1 MKNDTEIPAVYE
13 GYWLPRETVLH
24 GRYRIQDVIAEGG
37 MGIVYL
43 GYDPVLETKVSI
55 KEYFP
60 RRYGMRIPG
69 QTSLQIY
76 AGSSAELFRTELEK
90 FIKEARTLA
99 RFGALDSI
107 VSVKDFFYENETGY
121 MVMEYVEGETVKQLV
136 EREGKME
143 PQHVLRL
150 MKPVLD
156 CLAVIHQEKLLHRD
170 IAPDNLI
177 LREDGRLVLIDFG
190 TARFLSA
197 DDEQTMTIYYKSGYS
212 AGEQYAPHTEK
223 GPYTDVYGIC
233 TTMYFM
239 LTGVSPEES
248 VRRILHDR
256 VVPLS
261 KYRDID
267 LPDSAKNAIVKGMEV
282 DILKRYAD
290 VDQLC
295 KDLYRNVDIV
305 NGELQKSRKNKWNVS
320 RRGLVGIL
328 ILLVIGAGVYGNR
341 MNERDGQDFMKDRAM
356 GPDITGI
363 AATSA
368 LGTSSMPVP
377 SSTPVLSEAISST
390 KQPSEIKKPEKAET
404 STKRKSI
411 KAKKAGVTVTQNP
424 TAPKSAASNRKRS
437 SGKSAKSS
445 EKTVVTSRPKT
456 TSAPRNGNSSKTGS
470 SDQKSFA
477 GKLPKATKESFAGQL
492 P

>member
-1 MKNDTEIPAVYE
+1 MKNGTEIHNAYE

-60 RRYGMRIPG
+60 RRYAMRIPG
-69 QTSLQIY
+69 RADLQIY
-76 AGSSAELFRTELEK
+76 AGSSAEIFQTELEK

-99 RFGALDSI
+99 RFGTLDSI

-136 EREGKME
+136 DKEGRME
-143 PQHVLRL
+143 PLAVLRL

-156 CLAVIHQEKLLHRD
+156 CLSVIHREKLLHRD

-197 DDEQTMTIYYKSGYS
+197 DDEKTMTIYYKSGYS
-212 AGEQYAPHTEK
+212 AGEQYAPHTDK

-267 LPDSAKNAIVKGMEV
+267 LPDSAKNAIVKGMAV
-282 DILKRYAD
+282 DIRKRYAD

-295 KDLYRNVDIV
+295 KDLYRNVDII
-305 NGELQKSRKNKWNVS
+305 NGELQKSRKNRWNVS
-320 RRGLVGIL
+320 RWSLVGIL
-328 ILLVIGAGVYGNR
+328 LLLVIGAGIYGSGINKQTDH
-341 MNERDGQDFMKDRAM
+341 NDVKDGR
-356 GPDITGI
+356 TGAGVVSTD
-363 AATSA
+363 AASTAASWSTPGA
-368 LGTSSMPVP
+368 SSMPMQL
-377 SSTPVLSEAISST
+377 STPIPSDVIPAT
-390 KQPSEIKKPEKAET
+390 KQPSGTKTPDKAGAQG
-404 STKRKSI
+404 KQKSI
-411 KAKKAGVTVTQNP
+411 KAKKAGVSATQKP
-424 TAPKSAASNRKRS
+424 AASDRK
-437 SGKSAKSS
+437 KS
-445 EKTVVTSRPKT
+445 T
-456 TSAPRNGNSSKTGS
+456 SSKTDS
-470 SDQKSFA
+470 SNQKSFA

>member
-1 MKNDTEIPAVYE
+1 MNNDTEMPAVYE
-13 GYWLPRETVLH
+13 GYWLLRETVLH
-24 GRYRIQDVIAEGG
+24 GRYQIQDVIAEGG

-43 GYDPVLETKVSI
+43 GYDPVLETRVSI

-60 RRYGMRIPG
+60 RRYAMRMPG
-69 QTSLQIY
+69 KAALQIY
-76 AGSSAELFRTELEK
+76 AGSSAEIFRTELEK

-99 RFGALDSI
+99 KFGALDSI

-136 EREGKME
+136 EREGRME
-143 PQHVLRL
+143 PLQVLRL
-150 MKPVLD
+150 MKPVLN
-156 CLAVIHQEKLLHRD
+156 CLSVIHRERLLHRD

-267 LPDSAKNAIVKGMEV
+267 LPDSAKNAIEKGMAV
-282 DILKRYAD
+282 DIQKRYAD
-290 VDQLC
+290 VDMLC
-295 KDLYRNVDIV
+295 RDLYQNVDII
-305 NGELQKSRKNKWNVS
+305 NGELQKSKRNSLHIPRWS
-320 RRGLVGIL
+320 LVGIL
-328 ILLVIGAGVYGNR
+328 LLLVIGAGIYG
-341 MNERDGQDFMKDRAM
+341 
-356 GPDITGI
+356 TGI
-363 AATSA
+363 NRRANNNPAKGGGMGADIVSTSAAAVTPATAPLSAATPLS
-368 LGTSSMPVP
+368 TPVP
-377 SSTPVLSEAISST
+377 SSRT
-390 KQPSEIKKPEKAET
+390 
-404 STKRKSI
+404 
-411 KAKKAGVTVTQNP
+411 
-424 TAPKSAASNRKRS
+424 AASDPKRV
-437 SGKSAKSS
+437 SGKSAEPSK
-445 EKTVVTSRPKT
+445 KKAVTSRQKNTKTAVTSGPRT
-456 TSAPRNGNSSKTGS
+456 TSVPQKRNSSKTS
-470 SDQKSFA
+470 SSNQKSFA

>member
-1 MKNDTEIPAVYE
+1 MKNGTEIHNAYE

-60 RRYGMRIPG
+60 RRYAMRMPG
-69 QTSLQIY
+69 RADLQIY
-76 AGSSAELFRTELEK
+76 AGSSAEIFQTELEK

-99 RFGALDSI
+99 RFGTLDSI

-136 EREGKME
+136 DKEGRME
-143 PQHVLRL
+143 PLAVLRL

-156 CLAVIHQEKLLHRD
+156 CLSVIHREKLLHRD

-177 LREDGRLVLIDFG
+177 HREDGRLVLIDFG

-197 DDEQTMTIYYKSGYS
+197 DDEKTMTIYYKSGYS

-267 LPDSAKNAIVKGMEV
+267 LPDSAKNAIVKGMAV
-282 DILKRYAD
+282 DIRKRYAD

-295 KDLYRNVDIV
+295 KDLYRNVDII
-305 NGELQKSRKNKWNVS
+305 NGELQKSRWNVS
-320 RRGLVGIL
+320 RWSLVGIL
-328 ILLVIGAGVYGNR
+328 LLLVIGAGIYGSGINKR
-341 MNERDGQDFMKDRAM
+341 TDHNDVKDGT
-356 GPDITGI
+356 TGAGI
-363 AATSA
+363 VNTAIVTVTPATTPLS
-368 LGTSSMPVP
+368 TTTP
-377 SSTPVLSEAISST
+377 SGAIRVT
-390 KQPSEIKKPEKAET
+390 KQPSGRKKLGKVGA
-404 STKRKSI
+404 SGKQVKDQ
-411 KAKKAGVTVTQNP
+411 KAGVVATTKP
-424 TAPKSAASNRKRS
+424 TALSSVASDRKKS
-437 SGKSAKSS
+437 
-445 EKTVVTSRPKT
+445 T
-456 TSAPRNGNSSKTGS
+456 SSKTDS
-470 SDQKSFA
+470 SNQKSFA

>member
-1 MKNDTEIPAVYE
+1 MSNDTEIPAVYE
-13 GYWLPRETVLH
+13 GYWLPCNTVLH
-24 GRYRIQDVIAEGG
+24 GRYEIRDVIAEGG

-60 RRYGMRIPG
+60 RRYAMRIPEEV
-69 QTSLQIY
+69 SLQIY
-76 AGSSAELFRTELEK
+76 AGSSAEIFRTELDK

-136 EREGKME
+136 EREGRME
-143 PQHVLRL
+143 PLSVLRL

-156 CLAVIHQEKLLHRD
+156 CLSVIHREKLLHRD

-261 KYRDID
+261 QYRDID
-267 LPDSAKNAIVKGMEV
+267 LPDSAKKVIEKGMAV
-282 DILKRYAD
+282 DIQKRYAD
-290 VDQLC
+290 VELLC
-295 KDLYRNVDIV
+295 KDLYQNVDIV
-305 NGELQKSRKNKWNVS
+305 NGELQKSKANSLHMS
-320 RRGLVGIL
+320 RWSLVGIL
-328 ILLVIGAGVYGNR
+328 LLLVIGAGIYGSGIMKRTNH
-341 MNERDGQDFMKDRAM
+341 NNVKDGT
-356 GPDITGI
+356 TGTNI
-363 AATSA
+363 VNTAAVTVTPA
-368 LGTSSMPVP
+368 TTLL
-377 SSTPVLSEAISST
+377 STPTPSDAIPAT
-390 KQPSEIKKPEKAET
+390 KQPSGRKTPEKAGMSE
-404 STKRKSI
+404 KPA
-411 KAKKAGVTVTQNP
+411 KAQKAGA
-424 TAPKSAASNRKRS
+424 TATTKPAALRSAALDRK
-437 SGKSAKSS
+437 KSS
-445 EKTVVTSRPKT
+445 SP
-456 TSAPRNGNSSKTGS
+456 KTGS
-470 SDQKSFA
+470 SNQKSFA

>member
-1 MKNDTEIPAVYE
+1 MSNDTEIPAVYE
-13 GYWLPRETVLH
+13 GYWLPRNTVLH
-24 GRYRIQDVIAEGG
+24 GRYEIRDVIAEGG

-60 RRYGMRIPG
+60 RRYAMRIPEEV
-69 QTSLQIY
+69 SLQIY
-76 AGSSAELFRTELEK
+76 AGSSSEIFRTELDK

-136 EREGKME
+136 EREGRME
-143 PQHVLRL
+143 PLSVLRL

-156 CLAVIHQEKLLHRD
+156 CLSVIHREKLLHRD

-261 KYRDID
+261 QYRDID
-267 LPDSAKNAIVKGMEV
+267 LPDSAKKAIEKGMAV
-282 DILKRYAD
+282 DIQKRYAD
-290 VDQLC
+290 VELLC
-295 KDLYRNVDIV
+295 KDLYQNVDIV
-305 NGELQKSRKNKWNVS
+305 NGELQKSKANNLHMS
-320 RRGLVGIL
+320 RWSLVGIL
-328 ILLVIGAGVYGNR
+328 LLLVIGAGIYGSGIMKRTNH
-341 MNERDGQDFMKDRAM
+341 NNVKDGT
-356 GPDITGI
+356 TGANI
-363 AATSA
+363 VNTAAVTVTPA
-368 LGTSSMPVP
+368 TTLL
-377 SSTPVLSEAISST
+377 STPTPSDAIPAT
-390 KQPSEIKKPEKAET
+390 KQPSGRKTPEKAGT
-404 STKRKSI
+404 SEKPA
-411 KAKKAGVTVTQNP
+411 KAQKAGA
-424 TAPKSAASNRKRS
+424 TATTKPAALRSAAPDRKKLS
-437 SGKSAKSS
+437 S
-445 EKTVVTSRPKT
+445 P
-456 TSAPRNGNSSKTGS
+456 KTGS
-470 SDQKSFA
+470 SNQKSFA

>member
-1 MKNDTEIPAVYE
+1 MKNGTEIHNAYE

-60 RRYGMRIPG
+60 RRYAMRMPG
-69 QTSLQIY
+69 RADLQIY
-76 AGSSAELFRTELEK
+76 AGSSAEIFQTELEK

-99 RFGALDSI
+99 RFGTLDSI

-136 EREGKME
+136 DKEGRME
-143 PQHVLRL
+143 PLAVLRL

-156 CLAVIHQEKLLHRD
+156 CLSVIHREKLLHRD

-197 DDEQTMTIYYKSGYS
+197 DDEKTMTIYYKSGYS

-261 KYRDID
+261 KHRDID
-267 LPDSAKNAIVKGMEV
+267 LPDSAKNAIVKGMAV
-282 DILKRYAD
+282 DIRKRYAD

-295 KDLYRNVDIV
+295 KDLYRNVDII
-305 NGELQKSRKNKWNVS
+305 NGELQKSRWNVS
-320 RRGLVGIL
+320 RWSLVGIL
-328 ILLVIGAGVYGNR
+328 LLLVIGAGIYGSGINKR
-341 MNERDGQDFMKDRAM
+341 TDHNDVKDGR
-356 GPDITGI
+356 TGANI
-363 AATSA
+363 VNTAIVTVTPATTPLS
-368 LGTSSMPVP
+368 TTTP
-377 SSTPVLSEAISST
+377 SGAIPIT
-390 KQPSEIKKPEKAET
+390 KQPSGRKKLGKVGA
-404 STKRKSI
+404 SGKQVKDQ
-411 KAKKAGVTVTQNP
+411 KAGVVATTKP
-424 TAPKSAASNRKRS
+424 TALSSVASDRKKS
-437 SGKSAKSS
+437 
-445 EKTVVTSRPKT
+445 T
-456 TSAPRNGNSSKTGS
+456 SSKTDS
-470 SDQKSFA
+470 SNQKSFA

>member
-1 MKNDTEIPAVYE
+1 MSNDTEIPAVYE
-13 GYWLPRETVLH
+13 GYWLPRNTVLH
-24 GRYRIQDVIAEGG
+24 GRYEIRDVIAEGG

-60 RRYGMRIPG
+60 RRYAMRIPEEV
-69 QTSLQIY
+69 SLQIY
-76 AGSSAELFRTELEK
+76 AGSSAEIFRTELDK

-136 EREGKME
+136 EREGRME
-143 PQHVLRL
+143 PLSVLRL

-156 CLAVIHQEKLLHRD
+156 CLSVIHREKLLHRD

-190 TARFLSA
+190 TARFLST

-256 VVPLS
+256 VVLLS
-261 KYRDID
+261 QYRDID
-267 LPDSAKNAIVKGMEV
+267 LPDSAQKAIEKGMAV
-282 DILKRYAD
+282 DIQKRYAD
-290 VDQLC
+290 VEMLC
-295 KDLYRNVDIV
+295 KDLYQNVDIV
-305 NGELQKSRKNKWNVS
+305 NGELQKSKANSLQMS
-320 RRGLVGIL
+320 RWSLVGIL
-328 ILLVIGAGVYGNR
+328 LLLAIGAGIYGSGIMKRTTHN
-341 MNERDGQDFMKDRAM
+341 NAKDGT
-356 GPDITGI
+356 TGANI
-363 AATSA
+363 VNTAAVTVTPA
-368 LGTSSMPVP
+368 TTLL
-377 SSTPVLSEAISST
+377 STPTPSDAIPAT
-390 KQPSEIKKPEKAET
+390 KQPSGRKTPEKAGASE
-404 STKRKSI
+404 KPA
-411 KAKKAGVTVTQNP
+411 KARKAGVTATTKP
-424 TAPKSAASNRKRS
+424 AALSSAAPDRK
-437 SGKSAKSS
+437 KSS
-445 EKTVVTSRPKT
+445 SP
-456 TSAPRNGNSSKTGS
+456 KTGS
-470 SDQKSFA
+470 SNQKSFA

>member
-1 MKNDTEIPAVYE
+1 MKNGTEIHNAYE

-60 RRYGMRIPG
+60 RRYAMRMPG
-69 QTSLQIY
+69 RADLQIY
-76 AGSSAELFRTELEK
+76 AGSSAEIFQTELEK

-99 RFGALDSI
+99 RFGTLDSI

-136 EREGKME
+136 DKEGRME
-143 PQHVLRL
+143 PLAVLRL

-156 CLAVIHQEKLLHRD
+156 CLSVIHREKLLHRD

-197 DDEQTMTIYYKSGYS
+197 DDEKTMTIYYKSGYS

-267 LPDSAKNAIVKGMEV
+267 LPDSAKNAIVKGMAV
-282 DILKRYAD
+282 DIRKRYAD

-295 KDLYRNVDIV
+295 KDLYRNVDII
-305 NGELQKSRKNKWNVS
+305 NGELQKSRWNVS
-320 RRGLVGIL
+320 RWSLVGIL
-328 ILLVIGAGVYGNR
+328 LLLVIGAGIYGSGINKR
-341 MNERDGQDFMKDRAM
+341 TDHNDVKDGR
-356 GPDITGI
+356 TGANI
-363 AATSA
+363 VNTAIVTVTPATTPLSTTTPSGA
-368 LGTSSMPVP
+368 IPV
-377 SSTPVLSEAISST
+377 T
-390 KQPSEIKKPEKAET
+390 KQPSGRKKLGKAGA
-404 STKRKSI
+404 SGKQVKDQ
-411 KAKKAGVTVTQNP
+411 KAGVVATTKP
-424 TAPKSAASNRKRS
+424 TALSSVASDRKKS
-437 SGKSAKSS
+437 
-445 EKTVVTSRPKT
+445 T
-456 TSAPRNGNSSKTGS
+456 SSKTDS
-470 SDQKSFA
+470 SNQKSFA

>member
-1 MKNDTEIPAVYE
+1 MKNGTEIHNAYE

-60 RRYGMRIPG
+60 RRYAMRMPG
-69 QTSLQIY
+69 RADLQIY
-76 AGSSAELFRTELEK
+76 AGSSAEIFQTELEK

-99 RFGALDSI
+99 RFGTLDSI

-136 EREGKME
+136 DKEGRME
-143 PQHVLRL
+143 PLAVLRL

-156 CLAVIHQEKLLHRD
+156 CLSVIHREKLLHRD

-197 DDEQTMTIYYKSGYS
+197 DDEKTMTIYYKSGYS

-267 LPDSAKNAIVKGMEV
+267 LPDSAKNAIVKGMAV
-282 DILKRYAD
+282 DIRKRYAD

-295 KDLYRNVDIV
+295 KDLYRNVDII
-305 NGELQKSRKNKWNVS
+305 NGELQKSRWNVS
-320 RRGLVGIL
+320 RWSLVGIL
-328 ILLVIGAGVYGNR
+328 LLLVIGAGIYGSGINKR
-341 MNERDGQDFMKDRAM
+341 TDHNDVKDGR
-356 GPDITGI
+356 TGANI
-363 AATSA
+363 VNTAAVTVTPTTTLLSIP
-368 LGTSSMPVP
+368 TP
-377 SSTPVLSEAISST
+377 SDAIPAT
-390 KQPSEIKKPEKAET
+390 KQPSGRKKLGKVGASGKQVKAQKEGAT
-404 STKRKSI
+404 ATTKPTALSSV
-411 KAKKAGVTVTQNP
+411 ASDWKKAT
-424 TAPKSAASNRKRS
+424 
-437 SGKSAKSS
+437 
-445 EKTVVTSRPKT
+445 
-456 TSAPRNGNSSKTGS
+456 SSKTDS
-470 SDQKSFA
+470 SNQKSFA

>member
-1 MKNDTEIPAVYE
+1 MKNGTEIHNAYE

-60 RRYGMRIPG
+60 RRYAMRMPG
-69 QTSLQIY
+69 RADLQIY
-76 AGSSAELFRTELEK
+76 AGSSAEIFQTELEK

-99 RFGALDSI
+99 RFGTLDSI

-136 EREGKME
+136 DKEGRME
-143 PQHVLRL
+143 PLAVLRL

-156 CLAVIHQEKLLHRD
+156 CLSVIHREKLLHRD

-197 DDEQTMTIYYKSGYS
+197 DDEKTMTIYYKSGYS

-267 LPDSAKNAIVKGMEV
+267 LPDSAKNAIVKGMAV
-282 DILKRYAD
+282 DIRKRYAD

-295 KDLYRNVDIV
+295 KDLYRNVDII
-305 NGELQKSRKNKWNVS
+305 NGELQKSRKNRWNVS
-320 RRGLVGIL
+320 RWSLVGIL
-328 ILLVIGAGVYGNR
+328 LLLVIGAGIYGSGINKR
-341 MNERDGQDFMKDRAM
+341 TDHNDVKDGT
-356 GPDITGI
+356 TGANI
-363 AATSA
+363 VNTAIVTVTPATTPLSTTTPSGA
-368 LGTSSMPVP
+368 IPV
-377 SSTPVLSEAISST
+377 T
-390 KQPSEIKKPEKAET
+390 KQPSGRKKLGKVGA
-404 STKRKSI
+404 SGKQVKDQ
-411 KAKKAGVTVTQNP
+411 KAGVVATTKP
-424 TAPKSAASNRKRS
+424 TALSSVASDRKKS
-437 SGKSAKSS
+437 
-445 EKTVVTSRPKT
+445 T
-456 TSAPRNGNSSKTGS
+456 SSKTDS
-470 SDQKSFA
+470 SNQKSFA

>member
-1 MKNDTEIPAVYE
+1 
-13 GYWLPRETVLH
+13 
-24 GRYRIQDVIAEGG
+24 
-37 MGIVYL
+37 
-43 GYDPVLETKVSI
+43 
-55 KEYFP
+55 
-60 RRYGMRIPG
+60 
-69 QTSLQIY
+69 
-76 AGSSAELFRTELEK
+76 
-90 FIKEARTLA
+90 
-99 RFGALDSI
+99 
-107 VSVKDFFYENETGY
+107 

-261 KYRDID
+261 QYRDID

-305 NGELQKSRKNKWNVS
+305 NGELLKNRKNKWNVS

-341 MNERDGQDFMKDRAM
+341 MNKRDGQDFTKGRTME
-356 GPDITGI
+356 PDITGI

-377 SSTPVLSEAISST
+377 SSTPVLSDVSSST
-390 KQPSEIKKPEKAET
+390 KQPSEIKKQEKAET

>member
-1 MKNDTEIPAVYE
+1 MSNDTEIPAVYE
-13 GYWLPRETVLH
+13 GYWLPRNTVLH
-24 GRYRIQDVIAEGG
+24 GRYEIRDVIAEGG

-60 RRYGMRIPG
+60 RRYAMRIPEEV
-69 QTSLQIY
+69 SLQIY
-76 AGSSAELFRTELEK
+76 AGSSSEIFRTELDK

-136 EREGKME
+136 EREGRME
-143 PQHVLRL
+143 PLSVLRL

-156 CLAVIHQEKLLHRD
+156 CLSVIHREKLLHRD

-190 TARFLSA
+190 TARFLRA

-261 KYRDID
+261 QYRDID
-267 LPDSAKNAIVKGMEV
+267 LPDSAKKAIEKGMAV
-282 DILKRYAD
+282 DIQKRYAD
-290 VDQLC
+290 VELLC
-295 KDLYRNVDIV
+295 KDLYQNVDIV
-305 NGELQKSRKNKWNVS
+305 NGELQKSKENSLHMS
-320 RRGLVGIL
+320 RWSLVGIL
-328 ILLVIGAGVYGNR
+328 LLLVIGAGIYGSGIMKRTNH
-341 MNERDGQDFMKDRAM
+341 NNVKDGT
-356 GPDITGI
+356 TGANI
-363 AATSA
+363 VNTAAVTVTPTTT
-368 LGTSSMPVP
+368 LL
-377 SSTPVLSEAISST
+377 STPTPSDAIPAT
-390 KQPSEIKKPEKAET
+390 KQPSGRKTPEKAGMSE
-404 STKRKSI
+404 KPA
-411 KAKKAGVTVTQNP
+411 KAQKAGA
-424 TAPKSAASNRKRS
+424 TATTKPAALRSAAPDRKKLS
-437 SGKSAKSS
+437 S
-445 EKTVVTSRPKT
+445 P
-456 TSAPRNGNSSKTGS
+456 KTGS
-470 SDQKSFA
+470 SNQKSFA

>member
-1 MKNDTEIPAVYE
+1 MSNDTEMPAVYE

-24 GRYRIQDVIAEGG
+24 GRYRIQNVIAEGG

-60 RRYGMRIPG
+60 RRYAMRMPEK
-69 QTSLQIY
+69 TALQIY
-76 AGSSAELFRTELEK
+76 AGSSAEIFQTELEK

-136 EREGKME
+136 ERDGRME
-143 PQHVLRL
+143 PLAVLRL

-156 CLAVIHQEKLLHRD
+156 CLSVIHQEKLLHRD

-197 DDEQTMTIYYKSGYS
+197 DDKKTMTIYYKSGYS

-239 LTGVSPEES
+239 LTGISPEES

-261 KYRDID
+261 QYRDID
-267 LPDSAKNAIVKGMEV
+267 LPDSAKNAIEKGMAV
-282 DILKRYAD
+282 DIQKRYAD
-290 VDQLC
+290 VDMLC
-295 KDLYRNVDIV
+295 KDLYQNVDII
-305 NGELQKSRKNKWNVS
+305 NGELQKSKGKSLHMTRWS
-320 RRGLVGIL
+320 LVGIL
-328 ILLVIGAGVYGNR
+328 LLLVIG
-341 MNERDGQDFMKDRAM
+341 
-356 GPDITGI
+356 TGI
-363 AATSA
+363 YGSGIMKRTNHNNAKDVTTGANIVSTA
-368 LGTSSMPVP
+368 DVAVTPTTTPL
-377 SSTPVLSEAISST
+377 STPTPSDTIPAT
-390 KQPSEIKKPEKAET
+390 KQPSGRKTPEKAGASGKPVKT
-404 STKRKSI
+404 Q
-411 KAKKAGVTVTQNP
+411 KAGVAATAKP
-424 TAPKSAASNRKRS
+424 TASSQAASDRK
-437 SGKSAKSS
+437 KS
-445 EKTVVTSRPKT
+445 V
-456 TSAPRNGNSSKTGS
+456 SSKKGS
-470 SDQKSFA
+470 SNQKSFA
-477 GKLPKATKESFAGQL
+477 GKLPKTTQEAFAGQL

>member
-1 MKNDTEIPAVYE
+1 MKNGTEIHNAYE

-60 RRYGMRIPG
+60 RRYAMRMPG
-69 QTSLQIY
+69 RADLQIY
-76 AGSSAELFRTELEK
+76 AGSSAEIFQTELEK

-99 RFGALDSI
+99 RFGTLDSI

-136 EREGKME
+136 DKEGRME
-143 PQHVLRL
+143 PLAVLRL

-156 CLAVIHQEKLLHRD
+156 CLSVIHREKLLHRD

-197 DDEQTMTIYYKSGYS
+197 DDEKTMTIYYKSGYS

-267 LPDSAKNAIVKGMEV
+267 LPDSAKNAIVKGMAV
-282 DILKRYAD
+282 DIRKRYAD

-295 KDLYRNVDIV
+295 KDLYRNVDII
-305 NGELQKSRKNKWNVS
+305 NGELQKSRWNVS
-320 RRGLVGIL
+320 RWSLVGIL
-328 ILLVIGAGVYGNR
+328 LLLVIGAGIYGSGINKR
-341 MNERDGQDFMKDRAM
+341 TDHNDVKDGR
-356 GPDITGI
+356 TGANI
-363 AATSA
+363 VNTAIVTVTPATTPLSTTTPS
-368 LGTSSMPVP
+368 GVIPV
-377 SSTPVLSEAISST
+377 T
-390 KQPSEIKKPEKAET
+390 KQPSGRKKLGKVGA
-404 STKRKSI
+404 SGKQVKDQ
-411 KAKKAGVTVTQNP
+411 KAGVVATTKP
-424 TAPKSAASNRKRS
+424 TALSSVASDRKKS
-437 SGKSAKSS
+437 
-445 EKTVVTSRPKT
+445 T
-456 TSAPRNGNSSKTGS
+456 SSKTDS
-470 SDQKSFA
+470 SNQKFFA

>member
-1 MKNDTEIPAVYE
+1 MSNDTEIPAVYE
-13 GYWLPRETVLH
+13 GYWLPRNTVLH
-24 GRYRIQDVIAEGG
+24 GRYEIRDVIAEGG

-60 RRYGMRIPG
+60 RRYAMRIPEEV
-69 QTSLQIY
+69 SLQIY
-76 AGSSAELFRTELEK
+76 AGSSSEIFRTELDK

-121 MVMEYVEGETVKQLV
+121 MVMEYVEGETVKQFV
-136 EREGKME
+136 EREGRME
-143 PQHVLRL
+143 PLSVLRL

-156 CLAVIHQEKLLHRD
+156 CLSVIHREKLLHRD

-261 KYRDID
+261 QYWDID
-267 LPDSAKNAIVKGMEV
+267 LPDSAKKAIEKGMAV
-282 DILKRYAD
+282 DIQKRYAD
-290 VDQLC
+290 VELLC
-295 KDLYRNVDIV
+295 KDLYQNVDIV
-305 NGELQKSRKNKWNVS
+305 NGELQKSKENSLHMS
-320 RRGLVGIL
+320 RWSLVGIL
-328 ILLVIGAGVYGNR
+328 LLLVIGAGIYGSGIMKRTNH
-341 MNERDGQDFMKDRAM
+341 NNVKDGT
-356 GPDITGI
+356 TGANI
-363 AATSA
+363 VNTAAVTVTPTTT
-368 LGTSSMPVP
+368 LL
-377 SSTPVLSEAISST
+377 STPTPSDAIPAT
-390 KQPSEIKKPEKAET
+390 KQPSGRKTPEKAGT
-404 STKRKSI
+404 SEKPA
-411 KAKKAGVTVTQNP
+411 KAQKAGA
-424 TAPKSAASNRKRS
+424 TATTKPAALRSAAPDRK
-437 SGKSAKSS
+437 KSS
-445 EKTVVTSRPKT
+445 SQ
-456 TSAPRNGNSSKTGS
+456 KTGS
-470 SDQKSFA
+470 SNQKSFA

>member
-1 MKNDTEIPAVYE
+1 MKNGTEIHNAYE

-60 RRYGMRIPG
+60 RRYAMRMPG
-69 QTSLQIY
+69 RADLQIY
-76 AGSSAELFRTELEK
+76 AGSSAEIFQTELEK

-99 RFGALDSI
+99 RFGTLDSI

-136 EREGKME
+136 NKEGRME
-143 PQHVLRL
+143 PLAVLRL

-156 CLAVIHQEKLLHRD
+156 CLSVIHREKLLHRD

-197 DDEQTMTIYYKSGYS
+197 DDEKTMTIYYKSGYS

-267 LPDSAKNAIVKGMEV
+267 LPDSAKNAIVKGMAV
-282 DILKRYAD
+282 DIRKRYAD

-295 KDLYRNVDIV
+295 KDLYRNVDII
-305 NGELQKSRKNKWNVS
+305 NGELQKSRWNVS
-320 RRGLVGIL
+320 RWSLVGIL
-328 ILLVIGAGVYGNR
+328 LLLVIGAGIYGSGINKR
-341 MNERDGQDFMKDRAM
+341 TDHNDVKDGT
-356 GPDITGI
+356 TGANI
-363 AATSA
+363 VNTAAVTVTPTTTLLSIP
-368 LGTSSMPVP
+368 TP
-377 SSTPVLSEAISST
+377 SDAIPAT
-390 KQPSEIKKPEKAET
+390 KQPSGRKKLEKVGA
-404 STKRKSI
+404 SGKQVKDQ
-411 KAKKAGVTVTQNP
+411 KAGVVATTKP
-424 TAPKSAASNRKRS
+424 TALSSVASDRKKS
-437 SGKSAKSS
+437 
-445 EKTVVTSRPKT
+445 T
-456 TSAPRNGNSSKTGS
+456 SSKTDS
-470 SDQKSFA
+470 SNQKSFA

>member
-1 MKNDTEIPAVYE
+1 MSNDTEIPAVYE
-13 GYWLPRETVLH
+13 GYWLPRNTVLH
-24 GRYRIQDVIAEGG
+24 GRYEIRDVIAEGG

-60 RRYGMRIPG
+60 RRYAMRIPEEV
-69 QTSLQIY
+69 SLQIY
-76 AGSSAELFRTELEK
+76 AGSSAEIFRTELDK

-99 RFGALDSI
+99 RFGVLDSI

-136 EREGKME
+136 EREGRME
-143 PQHVLRL
+143 PLSVLRL

-156 CLAVIHQEKLLHRD
+156 CLSVIHREGLLHRD

-261 KYRDID
+261 QYRDID
-267 LPDSAKNAIVKGMEV
+267 LPDSAKKAIEKGMAV
-282 DILKRYAD
+282 DIQKRYAD
-290 VDQLC
+290 VELLC
-295 KDLYRNVDIV
+295 KDLYQNVDIV
-305 NGELQKSRKNKWNVS
+305 NGELQKSKANSLHMS
-320 RRGLVGIL
+320 RWSLVRIL
-328 ILLVIGAGVYGNR
+328 LLLVIGAGIYGS
-341 MNERDGQDFMKDRAM
+341 GIMKRTNHNNVKDVT
-356 GPDITGI
+356 TGANI
-363 AATSA
+363 VNTAAVTVTPTTT
-368 LGTSSMPVP
+368 LL
-377 SSTPVLSEAISST
+377 STPTPSDAIPAT
-390 KQPSEIKKPEKAET
+390 KQPSGRKTPEKAGT
-404 STKRKSI
+404 SEKPA
-411 KAKKAGVTVTQNP
+411 KAQKAGA
-424 TAPKSAASNRKRS
+424 TATTKPAALRSAAPDRKKLS
-437 SGKSAKSS
+437 S
-445 EKTVVTSRPKT
+445 P
-456 TSAPRNGNSSKTGS
+456 KTGS
-470 SDQKSFA
+470 SNQKSFA

>member
-1 MKNDTEIPAVYE
+1 MSNDTEIPAVYE
-13 GYWLPRETVLH
+13 GYWLPRNTVLH
-24 GRYRIQDVIAEGG
+24 GRYEIRDVIAEGG

-60 RRYGMRIPG
+60 RRYAMRIPEEV
-69 QTSLQIY
+69 SLQIY
-76 AGSSAELFRTELEK
+76 AGSSAEIFRTELDK

-136 EREGKME
+136 EREGRME
-143 PQHVLRL
+143 PLSVLRL

-156 CLAVIHQEKLLHRD
+156 CLSVIHREKLLHRD

-261 KYRDID
+261 QYRDID
-267 LPDSAKNAIVKGMEV
+267 LPDSAKKAIEKGMAV
-282 DILKRYAD
+282 DIQKRYAD
-290 VDQLC
+290 VELLC
-295 KDLYRNVDIV
+295 KDLYQNVDIV
-305 NGELQKSRKNKWNVS
+305 NGELQKSEANSLHMS
-320 RRGLVGIL
+320 RWSLVGIL
-328 ILLVIGAGVYGNR
+328 LLLAIGAGIYGSGIMKRTNH
-341 MNERDGQDFMKDRAM
+341 NNAKDGT
-356 GPDITGI
+356 TGANI
-363 AATSA
+363 VNTAAVTVTPTTTLLST
-368 LGTSSMPVP
+368 LTP
-377 SSTPVLSEAISST
+377 SDAIPAT
-390 KQPSEIKKPEKAET
+390 KQPSGRKTPEKAGASE
-404 STKRKSI
+404 KPA
-411 KAKKAGVTVTQNP
+411 KARKAGA
-424 TAPKSAASNRKRS
+424 TATTKPAALSSAAPDRK
-437 SGKSAKSS
+437 KSS
-445 EKTVVTSRPKT
+445 SP
-456 TSAPRNGNSSKTGS
+456 KTGS
-470 SDQKSFA
+470 SNQKSFA

>member
-1 MKNDTEIPAVYE
+1 MSNDTEIPAVYE
-13 GYWLPRETVLH
+13 GYWLPRNTVLH
-24 GRYRIQDVIAEGG
+24 GRYEIRDVIAEGG

-60 RRYGMRIPG
+60 RRYAMRIPEEV
-69 QTSLQIY
+69 SLQIY
-76 AGSSAELFRTELEK
+76 AGSSAEIFRTELDK

-136 EREGKME
+136 EREGRME
-143 PQHVLRL
+143 PLSVLRL

-156 CLAVIHQEKLLHRD
+156 CLSVIHREKLLHRD

-190 TARFLSA
+190 TARFLST

-261 KYRDID
+261 QYRDID
-267 LPDSAKNAIVKGMEV
+267 LPDSAQKAIEKGMAV
-282 DILKRYAD
+282 DIQKRYAD
-290 VDQLC
+290 VEMLC
-295 KDLYRNVDIV
+295 KDLYQNVDIV
-305 NGELQKSRKNKWNVS
+305 NGELQKSKANSLQMS
-320 RRGLVGIL
+320 RWSLVGIL
-328 ILLVIGAGVYGNR
+328 LLLAIGAGIYGSGIMKRTTHN
-341 MNERDGQDFMKDRAM
+341 NAKDGT
-356 GPDITGI
+356 TGANI
-363 AATSA
+363 VNTAAVTVTPA
-368 LGTSSMPVP
+368 TTLL
-377 SSTPVLSEAISST
+377 STPTPSDAIPAT
-390 KQPSEIKKPEKAET
+390 KQPSGRKTPEKAGASE
-404 STKRKSI
+404 KPA
-411 KAKKAGVTVTQNP
+411 KARKAGVTATTKP
-424 TAPKSAASNRKRS
+424 AALSSAAPDRK
-437 SGKSAKSS
+437 KSS
-445 EKTVVTSRPKT
+445 SP
-456 TSAPRNGNSSKTGS
+456 KTGS
-470 SDQKSFA
+470 SNQKSFA

>member
-1 MKNDTEIPAVYE
+1 MSNDTEIPAVYE
-13 GYWLPRETVLH
+13 GYWLPRNTVLH
-24 GRYRIQDVIAEGG
+24 GRYEIRDVIAEGG

-60 RRYGMRIPG
+60 RRYAMRIPEEV
-69 QTSLQIY
+69 SLQIY
-76 AGSSAELFRTELEK
+76 AGSSAEIFRTELDK

-136 EREGKME
+136 EREGRME
-143 PQHVLRL
+143 PLSVLRL

-156 CLAVIHQEKLLHRD
+156 CLSVIHREKLLHRD

-261 KYRDID
+261 QYRDID
-267 LPDSAKNAIVKGMEV
+267 LPDSAQKAIEKGMAV
-282 DILKRYAD
+282 DIQKRYAD
-290 VDQLC
+290 VELLC
-295 KDLYRNVDIV
+295 KDLYQNMDIV
-305 NGELQKSRKNKWNVS
+305 NGELQKSKANSLHMS
-320 RRGLVGIL
+320 RWSLVGIL
-328 ILLVIGAGVYGNR
+328 LLLVIGAGIYGSGIMKRTNH
-341 MNERDGQDFMKDRAM
+341 NNVKDGT
-356 GPDITGI
+356 TGANI
-363 AATSA
+363 VNTAAVTVTPTTT
-368 LGTSSMPVP
+368 LL
-377 SSTPVLSEAISST
+377 STPTPSDAIPAT
-390 KQPSEIKKPEKAET
+390 KQPSGRKTPEKAGTFE
-404 STKRKSI
+404 KPA
-411 KAKKAGVTVTQNP
+411 KAQKAGA
-424 TAPKSAASNRKRS
+424 TATTKPAALRSAAPDRK
-437 SGKSAKSS
+437 KSS
-445 EKTVVTSRPKT
+445 SQ
-456 TSAPRNGNSSKTGS
+456 KTGS
-470 SDQKSFA
+470 SNQKSFA

>member
-1 MKNDTEIPAVYE
+1 MNNDTEKPAIYE

-60 RRYGMRIPG
+60 RRYAMRMPG
-69 QTSLQIY
+69 KVCLQIY
-76 AGSSAELFRTELEK
+76 AGSSAEIFQTELEK

-136 EREGKME
+136 ERDGRME
-143 PQHVLRL
+143 PLAVLRL

-156 CLAVIHQEKLLHRD
+156 CLSVIHREKLLHRD

-197 DDEQTMTIYYKSGYS
+197 DDEKTMTIYYKSGYS

-267 LPDSAKNAIVKGMEV
+267 LPDSAKNAIEKGMAV
-282 DILKRYAD
+282 DIQKRYAD
-290 VDQLC
+290 VDMLC
-295 KDLYRNVDIV
+295 KDLYQNVDII
-305 NGELQKSRKNKWNVS
+305 NGELQKSKGKSLHMARWS
-320 RRGLVGIL
+320 LVGIL
-328 ILLVIGAGVYGNR
+328 LLLVIG
-341 MNERDGQDFMKDRAM
+341 
-356 GPDITGI
+356 TGI
-363 AATSA
+363 YGSGIMKRTNHNHAKDVMTGANIVNTAAVTVTPA
-368 LGTSSMPVP
+368 TTPL
-377 SSTPVLSEAISST
+377 STPTPSDAVPAT
-390 KQPSEIKKPEKAET
+390 KQPSGRKTPEKAGT
-404 STKRKSI
+404 SGKPV
-411 KAKKAGVTVTQNP
+411 KAQKAGVAATTKP
-424 TAPKSAASNRKRS
+424 TALSRAASDRK
-437 SGKSAKSS
+437 KPA
-445 EKTVVTSRPKT
+445 
-456 TSAPRNGNSSKTGS
+456 SSKKGS
-470 SDQKSFA
+470 SNQKSFA
-477 GKLPKATKESFAGQL
+477 GKLPKATKEAFAGQL

>member
-1 MKNDTEIPAVYE
+1 MSNDTEIPAVYE
-13 GYWLPRETVLH
+13 GYWLPRKTVLH
-24 GRYRIQDVIAEGG
+24 GRYEIRDVIAEGG

-60 RRYGMRIPG
+60 RRYAMRIPEEV
-69 QTSLQIY
+69 SLQIY
-76 AGSSAELFRTELEK
+76 AGSSAEIFRTELDK

-136 EREGKME
+136 EREGRME
-143 PQHVLRL
+143 PLSVLRL

-156 CLAVIHQEKLLHRD
+156 CLSVIHREKLLHRD

-256 VVPLS
+256 IVPLS
-261 KYRDID
+261 QYRDID
-267 LPDSAKNAIVKGMEV
+267 LPDSAKKAIEKGMAV
-282 DILKRYAD
+282 DIQKRYAD
-290 VDQLC
+290 VEMLC
-295 KDLYRNVDIV
+295 KDLYQNVDIV
-305 NGELQKSRKNKWNVS
+305 NRELQKSKANSLHMS
-320 RRGLVGIL
+320 RWSLVGIL
-328 ILLVIGAGVYGNR
+328 LLLAIGAGIYGSGIMKRTNH
-341 MNERDGQDFMKDRAM
+341 NNAKDGT
-356 GPDITGI
+356 TGANI
-363 AATSA
+363 VNTAAVTVTPA
-368 LGTSSMPVP
+368 TTLL
-377 SSTPVLSEAISST
+377 STPTPSDAIPAM
-390 KQPSEIKKPEKAET
+390 KQPSGRKTPEKAGMSEKP
-404 STKRKSI
+404 TK
-411 KAKKAGVTVTQNP
+411 AQKAGA
-424 TAPKSAASNRKRS
+424 TATTKPAALSSAAPDRK
-437 SGKSAKSS
+437 KSS
-445 EKTVVTSRPKT
+445 SP
-456 TSAPRNGNSSKTGS
+456 KTGS
-470 SDQKSFA
+470 SNQKSFA

>member
-1 MKNDTEIPAVYE
+1 MKNGTEIHNAYE

-60 RRYGMRIPG
+60 RRYAMRMPG
-69 QTSLQIY
+69 RADLQIY
-76 AGSSAELFRTELEK
+76 AGSSAEIFQTELEK

-99 RFGALDSI
+99 RFGTLDSI

-136 EREGKME
+136 DKEGRME
-143 PQHVLRL
+143 PLAVLRL

-156 CLAVIHQEKLLHRD
+156 CLSVIHREKLLHRD

-197 DDEQTMTIYYKSGYS
+197 DDEKTMTIYYKSGYS

-267 LPDSAKNAIVKGMEV
+267 LPDSAKNAIVKGMAV
-282 DILKRYAD
+282 DIRKRYAD

-295 KDLYRNVDIV
+295 KDLYRNVDII
-305 NGELQKSRKNKWNVS
+305 NGELQKSRWNVS
-320 RRGLVGIL
+320 RWSLVGIL
-328 ILLVIGAGVYGNR
+328 LLLVIGAGIYGSGINKR
-341 MNERDGQDFMKDRAM
+341 TDHNDVKDGT
-356 GPDITGI
+356 TGAGI
-363 AATSA
+363 VNTAIVTVTPATTPLSTTTPSGA
-368 LGTSSMPVP
+368 IPV
-377 SSTPVLSEAISST
+377 T
-390 KQPSEIKKPEKAET
+390 KQPSGRKKLGKVGA
-404 STKRKSI
+404 SGKQVKDQ
-411 KAKKAGVTVTQNP
+411 KAGVVATTKP
-424 TAPKSAASNRKRS
+424 TALSSVASNRK
-437 SGKSAKSS
+437 KS
-445 EKTVVTSRPKT
+445 T
-456 TSAPRNGNSSKTGS
+456 SSKTDS
-470 SDQKSFA
+470 SNQKSFA

>member
-1 MKNDTEIPAVYE
+1 MKNGTEIHNAYE

-60 RRYGMRIPG
+60 RRYAMRMPG
-69 QTSLQIY
+69 RADLQIY
-76 AGSSAELFRTELEK
+76 AGSSAEIFQTELEK

-99 RFGALDSI
+99 RFGTLDSI

-136 EREGKME
+136 DKEGRME
-143 PQHVLRL
+143 PLAVLRL

-156 CLAVIHQEKLLHRD
+156 CLSVIHREKLLHRD

-197 DDEQTMTIYYKSGYS
+197 DDEKTMTIYYKSGYS

-267 LPDSAKNAIVKGMEV
+267 LPDSAKNAIVKGMAV
-282 DILKRYAD
+282 DIRKRYAD

-295 KDLYRNVDIV
+295 KDLYRNVDII
-305 NGELQKSRKNKWNVS
+305 NGELQKSRWNVS
-320 RRGLVGIL
+320 RWSLVGIL
-328 ILLVIGAGVYGNR
+328 LLLVIGAGIYGSGINKR
-341 MNERDGQDFMKDRAM
+341 TDHNDVKDGR
-356 GPDITGI
+356 TGANI
-363 AATSA
+363 VNTAIVTVTPATTPLSTTTPS
-368 LGTSSMPVP
+368 GVIPV
-377 SSTPVLSEAISST
+377 T
-390 KQPSEIKKPEKAET
+390 KQPSGRKKLGKVGA
-404 STKRKSI
+404 SGKQVKDQ
-411 KAKKAGVTVTQNP
+411 KAGVVATTKP
-424 TAPKSAASNRKRS
+424 TALSSVASDRKKS
-437 SGKSAKSS
+437 
-445 EKTVVTSRPKT
+445 T
-456 TSAPRNGNSSKTGS
+456 SSKTDS
-470 SDQKSFA
+470 SNQKSFA